1 MYEITIDRA
10 QLKKLYAEAKHIESS
25 MPRHLR
31 VAINKVAA
39 TVRTEVA
46 QRLGKVMNIK
56 NNYPPKK
63 ISKTKTLKKAI
74 KMKSKAS
81 NDNLV
86 ARLGFHGGYP
96 FPLKY
101 FDARPYK
108 RKKETG
114 VQVTYSRP
122 RGGKTHTQ
130 FLQASDK
137 PDVLTYFMLKS
148 RNYHVYSRV
157 AKTSLPIRRLYGP
170 APGDYFAEINA
181 VQVGRKV
188 AEERL
193 PYEIGR
199 RIREIMLEKKG
210 IINLT
215 ASRGAGRT

>member
-1 MYEITIDRA
+1 MYEIKIDRK
-10 QLKKLYAEAKHIESS
+10 QLRKLYAEAKHIRSA
-25 MPRHLR
+25 MPRHLKT
-31 VAINKVAA
+31 AINKVAA
-39 TVRTEVA
+39 TVRVEVA

-81 NDNLV
+81 NNSL
-86 ARLGFHGGYP
+86 AAILGFHGGYD

-101 FDARPYK
+101 FDAKPYK
-108 RKKETG
+108 RRGNTG

-130 FLQASDK
+130 YFQASNK
-137 PDVLTYFMLKS
+137 PDVVTYFMLPS
-148 RNYHVYSRV
+148 RNHHVYSRIGKE
-157 AKTSLPIRRLYGP
+157 ARPIRRLYGP
-170 APGDYFAEINA
+170 KPGDYFSQINA

-193 PYEIGR
+193 PIEIER
-199 RIREIMLEKKG
+199 RMRAIMLEKKG
-210 IINLT
+210 IINLK
-215 ASRGAGRT
+215 ASRGT